1 MLDSA
6 ATHFFCVNKAQFET
20 LNVNAAEE
28 EISIT
33 NGDIVRSASRGTVR
47 LLVNSKD
54 QGKRISHELLLHEI
68 VYIPALEVN
77 LLSTWM
83 LNEMRLYVIADEK
96 DSKIQLY
103 ENHDI
108 IITSFISMNNLYF
121 FNVVENP
128 FMRVNIIIKKSNYR
142 QRQNAV
148 RFIMI

>member
-1 MLDSA
+1 
-6 ATHFFCVNKAQFET
+6 
-20 LNVNAAEE
+20 
-28 EISIT
+28 
-33 NGDIVRSASRGTVR
+33 
-47 LLVNSKD
+47 
-54 QGKRISHELLLHEI
+54 
-68 VYIPALEVN
+68 
-77 LLSTWM
+77 M

-148 RFIMI
+148 RFIMIWHHWLSHLNIADVKNIQRIMTKFRFHKLTEDEQKAEPVCQTYIQEK